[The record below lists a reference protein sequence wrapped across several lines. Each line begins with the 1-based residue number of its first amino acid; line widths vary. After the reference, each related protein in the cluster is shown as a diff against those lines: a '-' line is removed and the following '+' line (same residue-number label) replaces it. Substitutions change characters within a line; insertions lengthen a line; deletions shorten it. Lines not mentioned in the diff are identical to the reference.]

1 MVGFLQKN
9 KQSYPVIQMDQMIM
23 IIHGHKIKTMEMV
36 VHTSGVLQVLYPLTT
51 ANEIK
56 LTHVKKGGR

>member
-1 MVGFLQKN
+1 MVGFLPKN
-9 KQSYPVIQMDQMIM
+9 KQPYPVIQLDQMI

-36 VHTSGVLQVLYPLTT
+36 VHTNGVLQVLHPLTT